1 MHRPILLVKTG
12 GEESIPEWRA
22 LFAERAPHLDVRWF
36 GDPDVPAAAVH
47 YAFVWAPGPGALARF
62 PNLRLILSSG
72 AGVEHITADADW
84 PCHVGL
90 VRMGGAE
97 TGQRMGEYVCLAA
110 LALLRD
116 LPRIIAGQRDRRW
129 DSFDVPR
136 TARGTRAGI
145 MGLGNLGL
153 AAADM
158 LRALGFEVAGWSR
171 APKQVHGVACF
182 AGAAEQDA
190 FLARTDLLINLLPDT
205 AATRGMIDAALL
217 ARLPRGAGVINAGR
231 GPQLVLDDL
240 LAALDSGQIG
250 GAVLDVFDP
259 EPLPPEHRAWTHPR
273 LIVTPHLASLAS
285 RPARADYVADA
296 IAAFERG
303 ETPPNLFDPAR
314 GY

>member
-1 MHRPILLVKTG
+1 M
-12 GEESIPEWRA
+12 PEWRA
-22 LFAERAPHLDVRWF
+22 LFAQCAPDLEIRWF
-36 GDPDVPAAAVH
+36 ADPDVPIEAVK
-47 YAFVWAPGPGALARF
+47 YAFVWAPDPGALARF
-62 PNLRLILSSG
+62 PNLRLIVSSG
-72 AGVEHITADADW
+72 AGVDHITCDPGW
-84 PCHVGL
+84 PRHVSL
-90 VRMGGAE
+90 VRMGGEE

-116 LPRIIAGQRDRRW
+116 LPRIIAGQRERKW
-129 DSFDVPR
+129 DNFDVPR
-136 TARGTRAGI
+136 TACETRAGI
-145 MGLGNLGL
+145 MGLGNLGMST
-153 AAADM
+153 ARM
-158 LRALGFEVAGWSR
+158 LGALGFQVAGWSR
-171 APKQVHGVACF
+171 VPKRVDGVTSF
-182 AGAAEQDA
+182 AGAAERDA

-240 LAALDSGQIG
+240 LDALDRGQLG

-259 EPLPPEHRAWTHPR
+259 EPLPPEHRAWTHAR

-285 RPARADYVADA
+285 RPARARYVADA

-303 ETPPNLFDPAR
+303 EAPPNLYDPER